1 MFVHANAQMFIST
14 VRNPKTTPARP
25 RVAAD
30 TSKVTTKSNAVRSAC
45 LDATTRLI
53 SKLDTIG
60 EGERYAAAVR
70 SLMLFSYMV
79 PAKVICI
86 GLFPYEQDILPPIAS
101 ALAYSP
107 VSCLAPTPG
116 VQVLAQ
122 GMAMSAARAKERYAF
137 KRGGENVPAN
147 MTEEAFLKEFT
158 MMLRCSYVCAAAG
171 VFFTNAVPIPVST
184 TAKRVRAASHFAEW
198 LASLL
203 TIHNSFGYR
212 PSVVSMGASASA
224 TVKRCFSS
232 FPGTSSMTNHITCIN
247 PAAISYMKLN
257 TETGASPVPNAVTEA
272 EAKLAEIVGVTMVT
286 NEIKNYNWV
295 IYSET
300 TIVKLMGTD
309 ALATLARA
317 LADHTVDELAST
329 TINAMSGLFAYMQT
343 TGPATGIPSTDASAG
358 AEGEEDT
365 SAMSGGATGGMATAN
380 PGANAQAGVS
390 RGAIGAPFHSKIEV
404 NKKSLIGQMMD
415 PMNRNKSQQVLV
427 IEHMVKSVADL
438 VEMYKNREVKI
449 RAIEDEIVNVGSWSN
464 TDEDINAFISSYKE
478 TMNGAMEDL
487 RTAAAII
494 AAMPAVID
502 GDRGVIEAEIQ
513 PAAPIMRRADGTSIR
528 DSLFVFAKDH
538 GDVPLEPN
546 ASSEAGVMPM
556 MGDQGLPVAFTLAQ
570 TPTDGLMEMRTKA
583 SEILPEI
590 VEANADADV
599 FAIMMENVP
608 DPRDETGVRQ
618 TDVAA
623 LLIEAMAIYATAKQG
638 TMPSAEAVTG
648 VISMLNPPTKEVA
661 SETADTLVD
670 VIASASSVV
679 DLFDSM

>member
-1 MFVHANAQMFIST
+1 MFIST
-14 VRNPKTTPARP
+14 VRNPKTTPART

-60 EGERYAAAVR
+60 EGERYAATIR

-79 PAKVICI
+79 PVRVICI

-122 GMAMSAARAKERYAF
+122 GMAMSAARAKQKYAF
-137 KRGGENVPAN
+137 KRASGDVPAN

-158 MMLRCSYVCAAAG
+158 MMLRCSCVCAAAG
-171 VFFTNAVPIPVST
+171 VFFTNAVPIPVNT

-203 TIHNSFGYR
+203 VIHNRFGYR
-212 PSVVSMGASASA
+212 PLVLSMGASASA

-247 PAAISYMKLN
+247 PAAVSYMKLN
-257 TETGASPVPNAVTEA
+257 TERGESPIPNAVTAMET
-272 EAKLAEIVGVTMVT
+272 KLAEIVGVTMVA
-286 NEIKNYNWV
+286 NEVRNYDWV
-295 IYSET
+295 VYSET
-300 TIVKLMGTD
+300 TMVRLMGTD
-309 ALATLARA
+309 ALAALARA

-343 TGPATGIPSTDASAG
+343 TGPSGGIPSADANTNEEAEEDASAMPNVG
-358 AEGEEDT
+358 A
-365 SAMSGGATGGMATAN
+365 GGMAIMNTGM
-380 PGANAQAGVS
+380 GAQMGLS
-390 RGAIGAPFHSKIEV
+390 RGTTGGAFHSKIEV
-404 NKKSLIGQMMD
+404 SKKSLIGQMMD

-449 RAIEDEIVNVGSWSN
+449 RAIEDEIANMRSWSN
-464 TDEDINAFISSYKE
+464 TDEDINTFISSYRE

-487 RTAAAII
+487 KTAAAVI

-538 GDVPLEPN
+538 GDTPLQPN
-546 ASSEAGVMPM
+546 VSSETSAMPM
-556 MGDQGLPVAFTLAQ
+556 MSDQTSSGAFTPAQ
-570 TPTDGLMEMRTKA
+570 TPMDGLMEMRVKA
-583 SEILPEI
+583 SELVPEI
-590 VEANADADV
+590 MEANVDADV
-599 FAIMMENVP
+599 SAIMMENVS
-608 DPRDETGVRQ
+608 DCRDQTGQ
-618 TDVAA
+618 TDTDVAT
-623 LLIEAMAIYATAKQG
+623 LLIEAMAIYAVAKRG
-638 TMPSAEAVTG
+638 TMPSAEAIAA

-661 SETADTLVD
+661 IETADMLAN
-670 VIASASSVV
+670 VIGSASSVV